1 MHVAEFSEKQPK
13 VRVNQVNGDKWFYIA
28 LNETEIN
35 RSDENTNTSM
45 TLYRYDYND
54 FMDNSI
60 NQDDIQNNPE
70 KYLNYTPQT
79 EIIDADSMGND
90 DRISVL
96 EENQQIIIAALA
108 EIIGGEGM
116 DAKTKLMLLAI
127 RNRIKNGED
136 IDAILESYPKLTQKQ
151 ISEIKNELNSK

>member
-13 VRVNQVNGDKWFYIA
+13 VRVNQVNGDQWFYIA
-28 LNETEIN
+28 LNETEVN

-45 TLYRYDYND
+45 ALYRYDYND

-60 NQDDIQNNPE
+60 NQNDVQNNPE

-79 EIIDADSMGND
+79 ETIDADLMSNN

-108 EIIGGEGM
+108 EIIGG
-116 DAKTKLMLLAI
+116 
-127 RNRIKNGED
+127 
-136 IDAILESYPKLTQKQ
+136 
-151 ISEIKNELNSK
+151 

>member
-13 VRVNQVNGDKWFYIA
+13 VRVNQINGDQWFYIA
-28 LNETEIN
+28 LNETEVN

-60 NQDDIQNNPE
+60 NQDDAQNNPE
-70 KYLNYTPQT
+70 KYLNYTQQT
-79 EIIDADSMGND
+79 ETIDTDSTDNN

-96 EENQQIIIAALA
+96 EENQQIIIEALA
-108 EIIGGEGM
+108 EIIGG
-116 DAKTKLMLLAI
+116 
-127 RNRIKNGED
+127 
-136 IDAILESYPKLTQKQ
+136 
-151 ISEIKNELNSK
+151 